1 MPALRDLTG
10 QRFGRL
16 TVLHRAENGD
26 GEAHW
31 LCGCECGE
39 KRVVRGQAFAEASPC
54 PVGVWEGRGV
64 RRGRPLTGN
73 PAAELIGYM

>member
-39 KRVVRGQAFAEASPC
+39 KRVVRGGKPSRRYH
-54 PVGVWEGRGV
+54 PVLWVFGKGE
-64 RRGRPLTGN
+64 
-73 PAAELIGYM
+73 E